1 MHKINRF
8 RKNIELII
16 KTKFGPQKIS
26 FKMAKIYN
34 HYFYIVKKN
43 FFKPTTKKAN
53 PFLKNKEILRTIP
66 ISLAAGW
73 SFGWKEFGIATLASH
88 QASEIRTN
96 WQQKQVDNRTR
107 FNLAGDRFRERK
119 ISASAYLKEAQE
131 TNAAPDE
138 AREHMAFC
146 AKHDPILAAELKN
159 GPFAFNDDGLLIVV
173 RTNPNIVEQIG
184 GKQGDWG
191 VGGYFELDRKAV
203 INIDSITTSNY
214 DTFFSMKPP
223 LPVDFKVEVASTP
236 RQATGTGPQVSRRKK
251 KGSKLG
257 SISESTSSRFGQK
270 KPFENTVENLNFSTK
285 TQAVSE
291 EIVFQSVETDPSEK
305 NSFENINNRKIL
317 MGIMPD
323 QKFYT
328 TAEIP
333 FESSHW
339 FLMLVFLGQILFF
352 GALCCL
358 FNRIFFGVWI
368 TKESEVQPLLSN
380 FNRTGMTRLTSLD
393 LESRR
398 SLTYEEGALLKAFV
412 NYLIAGDKRNLL
424 TTEQWELL
432 GWLVS
437 YLKDLQGLEVNLVK
451 NNDKKTN
458 LNSDAEK
465 SSDWVFFSESD

>member
-16 KTKFGPQKIS
+16 KTKFGPKKID
-26 FKMAKIYN
+26 FKMARIYN

-53 PFLKNKEILRTIP
+53 PFLKNKEILGTIP

-96 WQQKQVDNRTR
+96 GHKKQVDNRTR

-119 ISASAYLKEAQE
+119 ISASAYVKEAQE
-131 TNAAPDE
+131 TNAAPEE
-138 AREHMAFC
+138 ARSHTFWC

-159 GPFAFNDDGLLIVV
+159 GTYAFNEDGLLILV
-173 RTNPNIVEQIG
+173 RTNSTIGEKIV
-184 GKQGDWG
+184 GKKAEWG
-191 VGGYFELDRKAV
+191 VGGYYELDRKAV
-203 INIDSITTSNY
+203 INIDSINTSNY
-214 DTFFSMKPP
+214 DTFFYMKPP

-291 EIVFQSVETDPSEK
+291 EIVFQSVKTDPSEK
-305 NSFENINNRKIL
+305 NSFENINNRKIV

-333 FESSHW
+333 LESSHW
-339 FLMLVFLGQILFF
+339 FLMLCFLDKSCFLEPCVAYLIEFFLEYGSQRNQRCNLCFQILI
-352 GALCCL
+352 AQEWQVLRPWIL
-358 FNRIFFGVWI
+358 NRG
-368 TKESEVQPLLSN
+368 
-380 FNRTGMTRLTSLD
+380 
-393 LESRR
+393 
-398 SLTYEEGALLKAFV
+398 
-412 NYLIAGDKRNLL
+412 
-424 TTEQWELL
+424 
-432 GWLVS
+432 
-437 YLKDLQGLEVNLVK
+437 GL
-451 NNDKKTN
+451 
-458 LNSDAEK
+458 
-465 SSDWVFFSESD
+465 